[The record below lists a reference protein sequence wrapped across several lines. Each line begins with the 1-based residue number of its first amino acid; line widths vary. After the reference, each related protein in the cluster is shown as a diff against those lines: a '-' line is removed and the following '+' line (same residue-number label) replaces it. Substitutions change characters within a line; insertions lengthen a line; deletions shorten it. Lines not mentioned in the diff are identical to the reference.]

1 MINFQLLMLMG
12 RSPFW
17 SAILFSVMACLL
29 LSANTREAKAES
41 EGKPLVGDLS
51 AEQLF
56 EAFPSFAAGYE
67 TFDAEADSIQ
77 LPLDASVVVF
87 FGTWCHDSEREV
99 PRLLKLLETAGLSEE
114 KLMLIGLDYR
124 KREPEGRAAQFD
136 VQYTPTAI
144 FLRQGVEVGRIV
156 ERPNTTL
163 QEAIKQIFDV
173 SI

>member
-1 MINFQLLMLMG
+1 MG
-12 RSPFW
+12 RSRFW

-56 EAFPSFAAGYE
+56 EAFPSFAACYK

-87 FGTWCHDSEREV
+87 FGTWCHYSEREV
-99 PRLLKLLETAGLSEE
+99 PRLLKLL
-114 KLMLIGLDYR
+114 
-124 KREPEGRAAQFD
+124 
-136 VQYTPTAI
+136 
-144 FLRQGVEVGRIV
+144 
-156 ERPNTTL
+156 
-163 QEAIKQIFDV
+163 
-173 SI
+173 

>member
-1 MINFQLLMLMG
+1 MGSSRSLPAVLLG
-12 RSPFW
+12 
-17 SAILFSVMACLL
+17 VMACLL
-29 LSANTREAKAES
+29 LSVNTPEAKAES

-51 AEQLF
+51 LKQLF
-56 EAFPSFAAGYE
+56 EVFPSFAEGYVA
-67 TFDAEADSIQ
+67 FDAEADSVQ
-77 LPLDASVVVF
+77 LPLDASVLVF
-87 FGTWCHDSEREV
+87 FGTWCHDSKREV

-124 KREPEGRAAQFD
+124 KREPEGRAALFD

-163 QEAIKQIFDV
+163 QEAIKQIYDV